1 MEKFKPFL
9 DQNYEKLKAASLKS
23 GKLFEDDKFPAN
35 DSSIYRFR
43 NFYGKPIIWKR
54 PYELFSDPK
63 FVVDGIVPTDLD
75 QGQIGNCWL
84 IAAAASVLNV
94 PEYFKRNIP
103 ENQTFD
109 KGNYAGIFHFRFWY
123 YGQWVDVVVDDK
135 IPVNQN
141 NQLIFCKNLVDKN
154 EMFGPLLEKAYAKIS
169 ICYEFLIG
177 GFSKNAMID
186 FTGGVNE
193 KYDLTRC
200 LPSAKDRHISP
211 DILWELI
218 FRSYNLKALLSC
230 SADVKKNQKIEDE
243 DSNGLHVGHAY
254 SILAVY
260 EIIKVNGQF
269 NEFRIKDQSVDP
281 KQTIR
286 LLLYIFYFFL
296 I

>member
-1 MEKFKPFL
+1 MEKFKPYL
-9 DQNYEKLKAASLKS
+9 DQDYGKLKAALLKS

-35 DSSIYRFR
+35 DSSIYRFK
-43 NFYGKPIIWKR
+43 NFYGQQINWKR
-54 PYELFSDPK
+54 PHELFSDPK
-63 FVVDGIVPTDLD
+63 FVVDDIVPTDLD

-109 KGNYAGIFHFRFWY
+109 KGKYAGIFHFRFWF
-123 YGQWVDVVVDDK
+123 YGQWIDVVVDDK
-135 IPVNQN
+135 LPVNKN

-177 GFSKNAMID
+177 GFAKNALID

-193 KYDLTRC
+193 RYDLTRC
-200 LPSAKDRHISP
+200 LPSAKETDRYISP
-211 DILWELI
+211 DKLWELM
-218 FRSYNLKALLSC
+218 FRSYHLKALLTC
-230 SADVKKNQKIEDE
+230 SADVKKHQKIEDE
-243 DSNGLHVGHAY
+243 DKNGLAVGHAY
-254 SILAVY
+254 SILAMY

-269 NEFRIKDQSVDP
+269 NEFRTKDESVDSS
-281 KQTIR
+281 QTIR
-286 LLLYIFYFFL
+286 LLL
-296 I
+296 